1 MTTQKK
7 PSKPSKKPA
16 KAKLQGKAPR
26 KTTVRKKKIQDPFAE
41 REATNYAHP
50 IPSREFI
57 LEYLRNRGQPTR
69 RADIIKELG
78 LTSDEEQEALRRRL
92 RAMERDGQ
100 LVFNRR
106 GGYGLIEKMNLI
118 RGRVLGHKEGY
129 GFLIPDEGGD
139 DLFLNAQQM
148 RTVFSGDR
156 VLVRVKHVDRRGRRE
171 GEIVEVLE
179 RNTSELVGRYFME
192 NGLGFVVPD
201 NSRICQDI
209 IIPSDQQNNAK
220 NGQYVMVSITAPP
233 TIRSQAVGRVIE
245 VLGDHMAPGLEID
258 VAIRAHSLPY
268 VWPDAVQNEITNFT
282 GIVSEN
288 DKKNRVELRDKAFV
302 TIDGEDAKDF
312 DDAVYCRRIHE
323 KLNHGWKLYVAIAD
337 VANYVK
343 PGSILDFEAK
353 NRGNSVYF
361 PNKVLPM
368 LPESLSNGLCSL
380 KPNLDRLVVVCEMN
394 IDAHGIL
401 MDYAF
406 YEGIIHSQARLTYTQ
421 VANMLNN
428 SEQNPKN
435 LLPHIK
441 EFHGLFKKL
450 LRQRQLRGAIDFNT
464 VETKIVFGEKGKIAR
479 IVPVHRN
486 EAHRMIEE
494 AMLLA
499 NVSAADYLIKSE
511 LPTLYRVHEG
521 PESQRLLA
529 LHDFLKPFN
538 LKLSGGKKPKP
549 KDYAKLIAR
558 IDDRPDSHL
567 LQTVLL
573 RSLKQA
579 LYSPENSGHF
589 GLAYDAYTHFTSPIR
604 RYPDLLV
611 HRGIKYLLAK
621 KHKHSTP
628 EFPYSVK
635 SMHEVGQHCSMTERR
650 ADLTT
655 RDATDW
661 LKCEYMLNKQ
671 GQVFQGI
678 ISDVTSFGVFVE
690 LNDIYIQGLLHI
702 TALKNDYYRYDPTN
716 HLLQGRHSGQIYR
729 LGDPIEVLVS
739 RVDLDKRLIDFDLTT
754 SDFSSSKRE
763 KKRRKKR

>member
-312 DDAVYCRRIHE
+312 DDAVYCETRPRG
-323 KLNHGWKLYVAIAD
+323 GWKLYVAIAD
-337 VANYVK
+337 VSYYVK
-343 PGSILDFEAK
+343 PNSALDDEAK

-361 PNKVLPM
+361 PGRVIPM
-368 LPESLSNGLCSL
+368 LPEVLSNELCSL
-380 KPNLDRLVVVCEMN
+380 RPNTDRLSLVCEME
-394 IDAHGIL
+394 I
-401 MDYAF
+401 
-406 YEGIIHSQARLTYTQ
+406 S
-421 VANMLNN
+421 
-428 SEQNPKN
+428 S
-435 LLPHIK
+435 
-441 EFHGLFKKL
+441 
-450 LRQRQLRGAIDFNT
+450 
-464 VETKIVFGEKGKIAR
+464 KG
-479 IVPVHRN
+479 
-486 EAHRMIEE
+486 
-494 AMLLA
+494 
-499 NVSAADYLIKSE
+499 SLIKYNF
-511 LPTLYRVHEG
+511 YRAVI
-521 PESQRLLA
+521 
-529 LHDFLKPFN
+529 
-538 LKLSGGKKPKP
+538 LS
-549 KDYAKLIAR
+549 
-558 IDDRPDSHL
+558 
-567 LQTVLL
+567 
-573 RSLKQA
+573 
-579 LYSPENSGHF
+579 
-589 GLAYDAYTHFTSPIR
+589 
-604 RYPDLLV
+604 
-611 HRGIKYLLAK
+611 
-621 KHKHSTP
+621 KH
-628 EFPYSVK
+628 
-635 SMHEVGQHCSMTERR
+635 
-650 ADLTT
+650 A
-655 RDATDW
+655 
-661 LKCEYMLNKQ
+661 
-671 GQVFQGI
+671 
-678 ISDVTSFGVFVE
+678 
-690 LNDIYIQGLLHI
+690 
-702 TALKNDYYRYDPTN
+702 
-716 HLLQGRHSGQIYR
+716 
-729 LGDPIEVLVS
+729 
-739 RVDLDKRLIDFDLTT
+739 
-754 SDFSSSKRE
+754 
-763 KKRRKKR
+763 